1 MPRGERSQ
9 TWFPELV
16 AELRESWRHDLS
28 WDAVIELRNRLQRSL
43 EVILSTR
50 GITPAKVRCSHCG
63 HVGPGAPPV
72 ISVRAMLL
80 ALRRFEIESEAS
92 VRRLDKEWAKH
103 RALHQLDLNGHR
115 ADGSADAHSPHAHQT
130 HAEEGA

>member
-28 WDAVIELRNRLQRSL
+28 WDAVIELRNRLQRRL
-43 EVILSTR
+43 ELILSTR

-63 HVGPGAPPV
+63 HVGPGARPV

-103 RALHQLDLNGHR
+103 RALHQLDLNGHP

-130 HAEEGA
+130 HAEEGV